1 MAKILFE
8 GIDIRDI
15 EVTPNGDVI
24 KRKKKEET
32 ETPKLEFNDADFYL
46 LENEIKLVK
55 KLHRDR
61 INFYEENIRYYE
73 TTPNRVKA
81 CKILEDL
88 ENDAVKQLYQMMEDI
103 LNKAK

>member
-8 GIDIRDI
+8 GIDNRDI
-15 EVTPNGDVI
+15 EEITTYGII
-24 KRKKKEET
+24 KRKKK

-61 INFYEENIRYYE
+61 IKFYEENIKYYE

-81 CKILEDL
+81 SKILEDL
-88 ENDAVKQLYQMMEDI
+88 EDDAMKQLYQMMEDI

>member
-15 EVTPNGDVI
+15 EVTPNGGVI
-24 KRKKKEET
+24 KRKNKE

-46 LENEIKLVK
+46 LESEIKLVK

-61 INFYEENIRYYE
+61 INFYEENIRNYE
-73 TTPNRVKA
+73 TTTNRIRA
-81 CKILEDL
+81 SKILEDL

-103 LNKAK
+103 LNKVK

>member
-15 EVTPNGDVI
+15 EVTPNGGVI
-24 KRKKKEET
+24 KRKNKE

-46 LENEIKLVK
+46 LESEIKLVK

-61 INFYEENIRYYE
+61 INFYEENIRNYE
-73 TTPNRVKA
+73 TTPNRIRA
-81 CKILEDL
+81 SKILEDL

-103 LNKAK
+103 LNKEK

>member
-8 GIDIRDI
+8 GIDIRDN
-15 EVTPNGDVI
+15 EVTPNGGII
-24 KRKKKEET
+24 KREKKEET
-32 ETPKLEFNDADFYL
+32 PLEFNDVDFYL

-61 INFYEENIRYYE
+61 INFYEENIRNYE
-73 TTPNRVKA
+73 TSPNRISA
-81 CKILEDL
+81 SKILEDL
-88 ENDAVKQLYQMMEDI
+88 ESDAVKQLYQMMEDI

>member
-8 GIDIRDI
+8 GIDNRDI
-15 EVTPNGDVI
+15 EEITTYGII
-24 KRKKKEET
+24 KRKKK

-61 INFYEENIRYYE
+61 IKFYEENIKYYE
-73 TTPNRVKA
+73 TTPNRVRA
-81 CKILEDL
+81 SKILEDL
-88 ENDAVKQLYQMMEDI
+88 ENDAMKQLYQMMEDI

>member
-1 MAKILFE
+1 MTKILFE
-8 GIDIRDI
+8 GIDNRDI
-15 EVTPNGDVI
+15 EEITRYGII
-24 KRKKKEET
+24 KRKKKE

-61 INFYEENIRYYE
+61 IKFYEENIRYYE

-88 ENDAVKQLYQMMEDI
+88 ENDAMKQLHQMMEDI

>member
-15 EVTPNGDVI
+15 EVTPNGGII
-24 KRKKKEET
+24 KREKKEET
-32 ETPKLEFNDADFYL
+32 PKPKLEFNDADFYL
-46 LENEIKLVK
+46 LESEINIVR
-55 KLHRDR
+55 KLHKDR
-61 INFYEENIRYYE
+61 IKFYEENIRYYE
-73 TTPNRVKA
+73 TTPNRVQA

-88 ENDAVKQLYQMMEDI
+88 ENDAMKQLHQMMEDI

>member
-8 GIDIRDI
+8 GIDIRNI
-15 EVTPNGDVI
+15 EVTPNGDII
-24 KRKKKEET
+24 KRKNKE

-61 INFYEENIRYYE
+61 INFYEENIRNYE
-73 TTPNRVKA
+73 TSPNRIRA
-81 CKILEDL
+81 SKILEDL
-88 ENDAVKQLYQMMEDI
+88 ESDAVKQLYQMMEDI

>member
-8 GIDIRDI
+8 GIDNRDI
-15 EVTPNGDVI
+15 EEITTYGII
-24 KRKKKEET
+24 KRKQT

-46 LENEIKLVK
+46 VENEIKLVK

-61 INFYEENIRYYE
+61 IKFYEENIKYYE
-73 TTPNRVKA
+73 TTPNGVKA
-81 CKILEDL
+81 SKILEDL
-88 ENDAVKQLYQMMEDI
+88 ENDAMKQLYQMMEDI

>member
-1 MAKILFE
+1 MSKILFE
-8 GIDIRDI
+8 GIDNRDI
-15 EVTPNGDVI
+15 DEITLYGII
-24 KRKKKEET
+24 KRKKKE

-46 LENEIKLVK
+46 LENEINIVR
-55 KLHRDR
+55 KLHKDR
-61 INFYEENIRYYE
+61 IKFYEENIRYYE

-81 CKILEDL
+81 CKILENL

>member
-8 GIDIRDI
+8 GIDNRDI
-15 EVTPNGDVI
+15 EEITTYGII
-24 KRKKKEET
+24 KRKKK

-61 INFYEENIRYYE
+61 IKFYEENIKYYE
-73 TTPNRVKA
+73 TTPNRIKA
-81 CKILEDL
+81 SKVLEDL
-88 ENDAVKQLYQMMEDI
+88 ENDAMKQLYQMMEDI

>member
-1 MAKILFE
+1 MEKILFE
-8 GIDIRDI
+8 GIDNRDI
-15 EVTPNGDVI
+15 EEITTYGII
-24 KRKKKEET
+24 KRKKK

-61 INFYEENIRYYE
+61 IKFYEENIKYYE
-73 TTPNRVKA
+73 TTPNRVRA
-81 CKILEDL
+81 SKILEDL
-88 ENDAVKQLYQMMEDI
+88 ENDAMKQLYQMMEDI

>member
-8 GIDIRDI
+8 GIDNRDI
-15 EVTPNGDVI
+15 EEITTYRII
-24 KRKKKEET
+24 KRKKK

-61 INFYEENIRYYE
+61 IKFYEENIKYYE
-73 TTPNRVKA
+73 TTPNRVRA
-81 CKILEDL
+81 SKILEDL
-88 ENDAVKQLYQMMEDI
+88 ENDAMKQLYQMMEDI

>member
-1 MAKILFE
+1 MKKSLF
-8 GIDIRDI
+8 GRIDKRDI
-15 EVTPNGDVI
+15 EEITTYGII
-24 KRKKKEET
+24 KRKKK

-61 INFYEENIRYYE
+61 IKFYEENIKYYE

-81 CKILEDL
+81 SKVLDDL
-88 ENDAVKQLYQMMEDI
+88 ENDAMKQLYQMMEDI

>member
-15 EVTPNGDVI
+15 EVTPNGGVI
-24 KRKKKEET
+24 KRKNKE

-46 LENEIKLVK
+46 LESEIKLVK

-61 INFYEENIRYYE
+61 INFYEENIRNYE
-73 TTPNRVKA
+73 TTPNRIRA
-81 CKILEDL
+81 SKILEDL

-103 LNKAK
+103 LNKVK

>member
-1 MAKILFE
+1 MTKILFE
-8 GIDIRDI
+8 GIDNRDI
-15 EVTPNGDVI
+15 EEITTYGII
-24 KRKKKEET
+24 KRKKK

-61 INFYEENIRYYE
+61 IKFYEENIKYYE
-73 TTPNRVKA
+73 TTPNRVRA
-81 CKILEDL
+81 SKILEDL
-88 ENDAVKQLYQMMEDI
+88 ENDAMKQLYQMMEDI

>member
-15 EVTPNGDVI
+15 EVTPNGGVI
-24 KRKKKEET
+24 KRKKE

-61 INFYEENIRYYE
+61 INFYEENIRNYE
-73 TTPNRVKA
+73 TSPNRIKA
-81 CKILEDL
+81 SKILEDL
-88 ENDAVKQLYQMMEDI
+88 ESDAVKQLYQMMEDI

>member
-8 GIDIRDI
+8 GIDNRDI
-15 EVTPNGDVI
+15 EEITTYGII
-24 KRKKKEET
+24 KRKKK

-61 INFYEENIRYYE
+61 IKFYEENIKYYE

-81 CKILEDL
+81 SKVLEDL
-88 ENDAVKQLYQMMEDI
+88 ESDAVKQLYQMMEDI

>member
-8 GIDIRDI
+8 GIDNRDI
-15 EVTPNGDVI
+15 EEITTYGII
-24 KRKKKEET
+24 KRKKK

-61 INFYEENIRYYE
+61 IKFYEENIRYYE
-73 TTPNRVKA
+73 TTPNRVRA
-81 CKILEDL
+81 SKILEDL
-88 ENDAVKQLYQMMEDI
+88 ENDAMKQLYQMMEDI

>member
-8 GIDIRDI
+8 GIDNRDI
-15 EVTPNGDVI
+15 EEITTYGII
-24 KRKKKEET
+24 KRKKKK
-32 ETPKLEFNDADFYL
+32 TPKLEFNDADFYL

-61 INFYEENIRYYE
+61 IKFYEENIKYYE
-73 TTPNRVKA
+73 TTPNRVRA
-81 CKILEDL
+81 SKILEDL
-88 ENDAVKQLYQMMEDI
+88 ENDAMKQLYQMMEDI

>member
-8 GIDIRDI
+8 GIDNRDI
-15 EVTPNGDVI
+15 EEITTYGII
-24 KRKKKEET
+24 KRKKKE

-61 INFYEENIRYYE
+61 IKFYEENIRYYE
-73 TTPNRVKA
+73 TTPNRIKA

-88 ENDAVKQLYQMMEDI
+88 ESDAVKQLYQMMEDI

>member
-8 GIDIRDI
+8 GIDNRDI
-15 EVTPNGDVI
+15 EEITTYGII
-24 KRKKKEET
+24 KRKKK

-61 INFYEENIRYYE
+61 IKFYEENIRYYE
-73 TTPNRVKA
+73 TTPNRIKA
-81 CKILEDL
+81 SKILEDL
-88 ENDAVKQLYQMMEDI
+88 ENDAMKQLYQMMEDI